1 MYTAEASVNV
11 HAAPQTAWDYVS
23 NYQNFDQF
31 MPNIKKI
38 ELLSGDTSEWHVSG
52 PLGIP
57 VSWQAITTTK
67 EAPKHLAWHSTKG
80 MIDTKGFIKIEPN
93 GAGSKITVHMEYAPP
108 LGAIGETFASLFKD
122 PQIMLE
128 QGVEK
133 LGELLQD
140 GSVVVKDKAQTRDAD
155 LNSDMSSSST
165 LNGSSAQ
172 TSPALSETQAQ
183 AGMTAPTAARLG
195 NDREYTHGDPSL
207 AGSSLM
213 DSSGDRDLDGDDSG
227 NVNRRG

>member
-11 HAAPQTAWDYVS
+11 NAAPQAAWDYVS

-31 MPNIKKI
+31 MPNIKKV

-80 MIDTKGFIKIEPN
+80 MIDTKGFIKIEPT
-93 GAGSKITVHMEYAPP
+93 ASGSKITVHMEYQPP

-128 QGVEK
+128 EGVEK
-133 LGELLQD
+133 LGELLQG
-140 GSVVVKDKAQTRDAD
+140 GSVAVKDKEETRDAD
-155 LNSDMSSSST
+155 LNGQMASSSS
-165 LNGSSAQ
+165 LNFSSNQ
-172 TSPALSETQAQ
+172 TTPALSQAR
-183 AGMTAPTAARLG
+183 AGNSNGVRLG
-195 NDREYTHGDPSL
+195 NDNEYTHGDPSL
-207 AGSSLM
+207 SGSSLM
-213 DSSGDRDLDGDDSG
+213 DSSSDRDLDGDDSG

>member
-11 HAAPQTAWDYVS
+11 NAAPQAAWDYVS

-31 MPNIKKI
+31 MPNIKKV

-93 GAGSKITVHMEYAPP
+93 GAGSKITVHMEYEPP
-108 LGAIGETFASLFKD
+108 LGALGETFASLFKD
-122 PQIMLE
+122 PQVMLE
-128 QGVEK
+128 EGVGK
-133 LGELLQD
+133 LGELLQG
-140 GSVVVKDKAQTRDAD
+140 GSVVVKDKEQTRDAD
-155 LNSDMSSSST
+155 LNNQMA
-165 LNGSSAQ
+165 GSSNL
-172 TSPALSETQAQ
+172 TNSSNSNS
-183 AGMTAPTAARLG
+183 ARLG

-213 DSSGDRDLDGDDSG
+213 DSSGDRDLEGDDSG

>member
-11 HAAPQTAWDYVS
+11 NAAPQTAWEYVS

-38 ELLSGDTSEWHVSG
+38 ELLSGDTSEWHLSG

-80 MIDTKGFIKIEPN
+80 TIDTKGFIKIEPN
-93 GAGSKITVHMEYAPP
+93 GSGSKITVHMEYQPP
-108 LGAIGETFASLFKD
+108 LGAIGEAFASIFKD
-122 PQIMLE
+122 PQVMLE
-128 QGVEK
+128 DGVEK
-133 LGELLQD
+133 LGELLQG
-140 GSVVVKDKAQTRDAD
+140 GSVNVKDKEETRDAD
-155 LNSDMSSSST
+155 LNGQMAGSSSLDSST
-165 LNGSSAQ
+165 VSDLHAGNANGV
-172 TSPALSETQAQ
+172 
-183 AGMTAPTAARLG
+183 RLG
-195 NDREYTHGDPSL
+195 NDNEYSHGDPSL
-207 AGSSLM
+207 SGSSLM
-213 DSSGDRDLDGDDSG
+213 DSSGDRDLEGDDSG